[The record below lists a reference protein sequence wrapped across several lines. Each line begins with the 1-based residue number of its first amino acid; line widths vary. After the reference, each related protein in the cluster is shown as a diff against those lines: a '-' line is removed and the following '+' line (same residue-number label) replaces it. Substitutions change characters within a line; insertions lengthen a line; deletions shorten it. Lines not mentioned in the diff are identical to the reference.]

1 MTSHL
6 ATVRRFLIQSAAVLG
21 LCAAC
26 AGVMAQPTWKP
37 ERGVE
42 IVVGSSPGGGTDIT
56 ARLLQKIM
64 QDRRLI
70 DSAIVVNKPGGGQ
83 TVAWAYLNQHTGN
96 GHYVSIVNEPL
107 ITNRIMGVSALSYRN
122 FTPLGLLF
130 REYVVFLVKSDSM
143 IKTGLELAALLKKD
157 AGGLTFGQG
166 SSRGNNAH
174 TTIGLLGMATGGD
187 LKNQKMVVFKSGGET
202 LTALQGGH
210 IDIGVSTV
218 AAAIQHIRAGRVRAL
233 ATTSER
239 RLGGD
244 LADTPTWKEQGIDV
258 VYGSWRVFFGPHGM
272 SRMQIAFWED
282 ALNKVSQTEEWRVAL
297 ERNQQENAYLSA
309 EDTKKF
315 LDTEEARLAPL
326 FADLGLAKPA
336 QK

>member
-1 MTSHL
+1 MITYV
-6 ATVRRFLIQSAAVLG
+6 ATRKYILIQWAAVLG

-26 AGVMAQPTWKP
+26 VDVMAQPAWKP
-37 ERGVE
+37 ERSVE

-83 TVAWAYLNQHTGN
+83 TVAWAYLNQHSGN

-130 REYVVFLVKSDSM
+130 KEYVVFLVRPDSTL
-143 IKTGLELAALLKKD
+143 KTGVELAELLKKD
-157 AGGLTFGQG
+157 AGGLSFGQG

-174 TTIGLLGMATGGD
+174 TTIGLLGMATGDG
-187 LKNQKMVVFKSGGET
+187 LKNQKMVVFKSGGEA
-202 LTALQGGH
+202 LAALQGGH
-210 IDIGVSTV
+210 IDVGVSTI
-218 AAAIQHIRAGRVRAL
+218 AAAIQHIKAGRVRAL
-233 ATTSER
+233 ATTSEK
-239 RLGGD
+239 RLSGD
-244 LADTPTWKEQGIDV
+244 LASTPTWKEQGFDV
-258 VYGSWRVFFGPHGM
+258 VYGSWRVLFGPHGM
-272 SRMQIAFWED
+272 SRMQMAFWED
-282 ALNKVSQTEEWRVAL
+282 VLNKVSQAEEWKAAL
-297 ERNQQENAYLSA
+297 VQNQQENAYLSA
-309 EDTKKF
+309 EETRKF
-315 LDTEEARLAPL
+315 LDAEEARLTPL